1 MADENQES
9 IVSESSESGK
19 KKGLPIVPI
28 IIVLVLL
35 GGGGAVGWFVVM
47 PMLNPPVEEAAAAEE
62 AVAEPEAAGPGTYDP
77 ENKPGIL
84 EFDQPFTI
92 KLKKKEGVLQG
103 ETYLKFALSLE
114 VKDEETQT
122 AMRDDPV
129 VMARIKDKINTYF
142 SSQYPSSVAVSN
154 WTQLKDNLRALIN
167 DEFPADY
174 KIVRINFHDFLIQ
187 TGR

>member
-1 MADENQES
+1 VE
-9 IVSESSESGK
+9 
-19 KKGLPIVPI
+19 
-28 IIVLVLL
+28 
-35 GGGGAVGWFVVM
+35 
-47 PMLNPPVEEAAAAEE
+47 EEAAAQ
-62 AVAEPEAAGPGTYDP
+62 EAAPVETEVAGPNVYDP

-122 AMRDDPV
+122 AMSEDPV
-129 VMARIKDKINTYF
+129 IMARIKDKINTYF
-142 SSQYPSSVAVSN
+142 ASQYPSNVAVSN
-154 WTQLKDNLRALIN
+154 WTQLKDNLKALIN
-167 DEFPADY
+167 DEFPQDY

>member
-1 MADENQES
+1 MAEDKQDS

-19 KKGLPIVPI
+19 KKGLPLVPI

-35 GGGGAVGWFVVM
+35 VGGGAVGWFVVM
-47 PMLNPPVEEAAAAEE
+47 PMLSPPVDAEAAAEE
-62 AVAEPEAAGPGTYDP
+62 VAQDAPAGPGIYDP
-77 ENKPGIL
+77 EHKPGIL

-103 ETYLKFALSLE
+103 ETYLKFAISLE
-114 VKDEETQT
+114 VVDEEVQA
-122 AMRDDPV
+122 AMKDDPV

-142 SSQYPSSVAVSN
+142 SSQYPSNVAVSN
-154 WTQLKDNLRALIN
+154 WVQLKENLQALIN
-167 DEFPADY
+167 EEFPANY
-174 KIVRINFHDFLIQ
+174 HIVRVNFHDFLLQ